1 MKSICVLP
9 GDGIGPE
16 VVGCATRVLE
26 RVTDELELH
35 TADIGRAAF
44 HRYGE
49 HLPTDTLAAME
60 ASDSSLFGAVTS
72 DEGGGYDSP
81 VLRFRKELELF
92 ANLRPVK
99 NIAQVSTAAMDLLIV
114 RENTEGLYTMDEHED
129 DAGVTT
135 RRRVSK
141 SACKKIVEK
150 AINEASRTGRK
161 GVCCVH
167 KANVLR
173 KSDGLFLQMFR
184 DIARTQGQGLTFSD
198 QLVDSAAA
206 KLVTKPDAFDVIV
219 TLNLYGDILS
229 DLAAGVVGGL
239 GFAPSGNMGDRQS
252 VFEPAHGSA
261 PDIAGK
267 GIANPTAA
275 ILAAAMMLEPLDFS
289 EEASHVRES
298 TEQVYRSGLRTLD
311 VGGTLGSEKFTDRVL
326 YNLKSMV

>member
-16 VVGCATRVLE
+16 VVGCATRVLG
-26 RVTDELELH
+26 RVTDQLELH

-44 HRYGE
+44 HRSGE
-49 HLPTDTLAAME
+49 HLPTDTIAAME
-60 ASDSSLFGAVTS
+60 ASDSCLFGAVTS
-72 DEGGGYDSP
+72 DEGAGYDSP
-81 VLRFRKELELF
+81 VLRFRKELDLF

-99 NIAQVSTAAMDLLIV
+99 NIAKVSTAAMDLLIV

-135 RRRVSK
+135 RRRVSR
-141 SACKKIVEK
+141 SACERIVEK
-150 AINEASRTGRK
+150 AIDEARRTGRK
-161 GVCCVH
+161 SVCCVH

-173 KSDGLFLQMFR
+173 KSDGLFLQVFR
-184 DIARTQGQGLTFSD
+184 DTARTRGQGLKFTD

-206 KLVTKPDAFDVIV
+206 KMVMRPEAFDVVV

-229 DLAAGVVGGL
+229 DLAAGIVGGL
-239 GFAPSGNMGDRQS
+239 GFAPSGNMGDRRS

-267 GIANPTAA
+267 GIANPTAT
-275 ILAAAMMLEPLDFS
+275 ILAAAMMLDHLGFS
-289 EEASHVRES
+289 VEAGHVRES
-298 TEQVYRSGLRTLD
+298 TEQVYRNGFRTVD
-311 VGGTLGSEKFTDRVL
+311 VGGALGSEKFTDRVL
-326 YNLKSMV
+326 CNLKSML